1 MCALGIIITVTFENL
16 AKCPVECDIRKSRK
30 SRDSLEDEGEGGED
44 GGDGEEGVGVEGWE
58 GGEGRKRRRKKRG
71 RQKRSIEE
79 CPPTLTA
86 VTPVAVEEED
96 FAPDPVE
103 EEENFPRYEVVEGV
117 PDDTES
123 LEHQDKSQGGTAIQP
138 GSEGNN
144 VDGATA
150 GGVVE
155 AEEEEEGVL
164 IEVGERVKLKRRRK
178 RRHSRGGEEEEG
190 EGEGGNG
197 GDTSCEDH
205 LGSLRRAAKHKKRK
219 HGHGEGHSNRR
230 KHHDVRKVPVDGVLP
245 EQPPDS
251 GTPLPNLENV
261 PPEPSEGSPHES
273 QANTAS
279 APSLPSS
286 TPLQA
291 QSSLPAGANPAVGA
305 VGKAQADTKQR
316 VAIRITLCGEC
327 DSRHVLDACPLKRPL
342 TIIHDTVVLRET
354 TEDEELKDDEPGAE
368 RIPFGDNESK
378 EFANEEEE
386 EGEADDTQDAQ
397 DASCRKKKKK
407 SGEDNEDALISSGG
421 KEQEDRRRRRNGF
434 SEALEDRLSVPNGKY
449 QQNSGDR
456 SQVVVMAA
464 QDEVKQVN
472 GDNSD
477 ASVTDSK
484 DVKEESSIGLE
495 NKLDAHEEDMLSNGD
510 ANLVPAASLSP
521 KPLIVNDL
529 ESATDTL
536 ASHPSPIPMPDPIS
550 ASDATVGGGNNN
562 NGKSF
567 AEASL
572 PMALKLET
580 REASHGPGVT
590 AKRPIARFTQFGPL
604 LGRKIREM
612 DIPDDFGMRHI
623 WEVMGASGRFLLS
636 TEDPTTSNWLRF
648 IRPAPTREQRNVAP
662 VTRGDRLYFVTT
674 APLQVGEELLYWPDE
689 SSGANAVPTSGGA
702 ASSTPNASSNP
713 SSTSSSSSSSA
724 SSSSGTG
731 WAKKKMEKTNCGG
744 CNLRF
749 GHPLYY
755 RLHCSV
761 FHDPNFSLT
770 IRKYHC
776 KVCGAAVLGKEN
788 IMRHAAENH
797 DGKGAYQCQFCK
809 KFFLRLN
816 YLEMHRTYGCAANP
830 QRTRPLCDF
839 CGRKFCQPQKLKVH
853 IKRMHSDMADVLREF
868 QCKLCLKLLGS
879 RAALQRHMK
888 EVHHRDVV
896 GACACDRCGKTFQNK
911 SNLKIHML
919 THSGVKPF
927 RCAEDNC
934 PAAFTT
940 KQCLQFHYK
949 KVHGYGEDN
958 MPSIERCVAYTFDAY
973 SGGTVEDPGRGKV
986 PLFAGT
992 RLGKDADDMDSNQST
1007 QPLGSEMG
1015 DDECM
1020 GAEGESPQQQP
1031 RVRKE
1036 ALGEGRREKG
1046 GRGRG
1051 RRPGRPSGAGR
1062 VVMGVPSE
1070 TPEAIT
1076 PDSTAATL
1084 LHEENSGGGMHVKGI
1099 VEGDAL
1105 VVVDSMVPPTI
1116 IPEDIMPPHQDADVL
1131 PPPPPV
1137 IPGLPDG
1144 SVECKEDIGSR
1155 ERTFISPSLYSRYP
1169 VPAMLGSMVDS
1180 QPPPLTPQPGPL
1192 PTEVAPQTPTLEAY
1206 NGGQAVLGPPT
1217 TMAQYT
1223 DHTRVS
1229 FPGGK
1234 VVSKGSKKWMGDG
1247 SVPMRPASEAEMDEE
1262 EDEEEEEEEDE
1273 EEELEDEEAVKR
1285 EEVVVVP
1292 TDGQVQVTDVYG
1304 AFPEDGR
1311 FEEAGPEEGFRRPE
1325 ESNASL
1331 LVEAALDA
1339 AERDMTG
1346 GGGGVAEDDA
1356 KPHPEPNTDGYQL
1369 TPSPARPNGPDQ
1381 QRGHLG
1387 DDGDHRV
1394 LHHPQPSHHHP
1405 SSHLQQHHS
1414 HHPSHHH
1421 LQHHPHHLSL
1431 HPQLAHPHVHLPPP
1445 ASHLHVQGGALM
1457 LHHSHHPS
1465 HHHTAASSSHHH
1477 HPSVHHAGSAGAGL
1491 HPDDDDDDDRLGPGS
1506 EATSVGTIVERIVN
1520 TSLAEDD
1527 ETDGRDEVVVPH
1539 PSVRA
1544 MHHLLHPDTYVPE
1557 PHGRLPPAG
1566 SLPSPRNMTLLGM
1579 KAAVKV
1585 EEELQHMAAM
1595 QQQRTE
1601 EEEEG
1606 EEEGLDMSYKH
1617 ATGHYG
1623 RTTAGL
1629 ATHHMQE
1636 EDEEGNPGVGAGD
1649 PSADDLQDF
1658 RVLRSPQVVE
1668 GRFEQSSGGLDMSRG
1683 SFSFALPSAAAA
1695 RCFPLYDGSS
1705 SAADVARSVDLRRA
1719 GLAYTSP
1726 PLPPYSQSLDLTP
1739 MRTRHSVDLSL
1750 PRSLVGSDG
1759 VGGPQQSSGGQS
1771 PPSPMHRHLCHAPPP
1786 VSPHH
1791 HVHHH
1796 PHGGGVDGIGGCIVG
1811 DDGGEGGSGGGLSP
1825 PPPGSYQSA
1834 GGYLHGPPSYH
1845 RQGLAQHPPSP
1856 PPSPYH
1862 PQARTAP
1869 HMPPPPPAASPS
1881 PYHHYSGY
1889 Y

>member
-1 MCALGIIITVTFENL
+1 M
-16 AKCPVECDIRKSRK
+16 
-30 SRDSLEDEGEGGED
+30 GG
-44 GGDGEEGVGVEGWE
+44 GV
-58 GGEGRKRRRKKRG
+58 
-71 RQKRSIEE
+71 
-79 CPPTLTA
+79 
-86 VTPVAVEEED
+86 VA
-96 FAPDPVE
+96 
-103 EEENFPRYEVVEGV
+103 
-117 PDDTES
+117 
-123 LEHQDKSQGGTAIQP
+123 
-138 GSEGNN
+138 
-144 VDGATA
+144 A

-155 AEEEEEGVL
+155 EEEEEEGVL

-178 RRHSRGGEEEEG
+178 RRHSRGGEDGDG
-190 EGEGGNG
+190 EGEGTNG
-197 GDTSCEDH
+197 GDTSCDDH
-205 LGSLRRAAKHKKRK
+205 LRRAAKHKKRK
-219 HGHGEGHSNRR
+219 HGHGEGHGNRR
-230 KHHDVRKVPVDGVLP
+230 KHHDVRKVPIDGVLP
-245 EQPPDS
+245 ELTPPS
-251 GTPLPNLENV
+251 SSAPPQSMENSLPL
-261 PPEPSEGSPHES
+261 EPSEGLPPHES
-273 QANTAS
+273 LPNTA
-279 APSLPSS
+279 AHLPSS
-286 TPLQA
+286 TSTQP
-291 QSSLPAGANPAVGA
+291 QSSLPTATSAAAAGVVVAAT
-305 VGKAQADTKQR
+305 GKLPADTKQR

-327 DSRHVLDACPLKRPL
+327 DSRHVQDACPLKRPL
-342 TIIHDTVVLRET
+342 TIIHDSVVLQEPGADEESKDVPGADRVSLGDNET
-354 TEDEELKDDEPGAE
+354 KSFATEEDEEE
-368 RIPFGDNESK
+368 
-378 EFANEEEE
+378 
-386 EGEADDTQDAQ
+386 EADDRQGAQ
-397 DASCRKKKKK
+397 DIMCKKKKK
-407 SGEDNEDALISSGG
+407 KPSGDEEEAVLSPGV
-421 KEQEDRRRRRNGF
+421 KEQDDRRRRRNGF
-434 SEALEDRLSVPNGKY
+434 SEGLEDRLSVPNGKY
-449 QQNSGDR
+449 QPGGGDR
-456 SQVVVMAA
+456 GQLVVMAA
-464 QDEVKQVN
+464 HDEVKQVN

-477 ASVTDSK
+477 GCIIDSK
-484 DVKEESSIGLE
+484 IVKEESGLEIE
-495 NKLDAHEEDMLSNGD
+495 NKLDSHEEDILANGD
-510 ANLVPAASLSP
+510 ASLTPNSAALTP
-521 KPLIVNDL
+521 KPLNVNEM
-529 ESATDTL
+529 ESANETL
-536 ASHPSPIPMPDPIS
+536 VSQPSPIPMPDPIS
-550 ASDATVGGGNNN
+550 TADSTVAGNS
-562 NGKSF
+562 NGNLGKTF

-604 LGRKIREM
+604 LGKKIREM

-623 WEVMGASGRFLLS
+623 WEVMGASGRFLIS

-689 SSGANAVPTSGGA
+689 SSGANAITTSGVQ
-702 ASSTPNASSNP
+702 ASSAPNSSSNP
-713 SSTSSSSSSSA
+713 SSTSSSSSSG

-927 RCAEDNC
+927 RCGEGSC

-986 PLFAGT
+986 PLFASN
-992 RLGKDADDMDSNQST
+992 RMGKDSEDMDSNQSN
-1007 QPLGSEMG
+1007 QAIDSEVG
-1015 DDECM
+1015 DDEC
-1020 GAEGESPQQQP
+1020 GGEGESPQQQ

-1036 ALGEGRREKG
+1036 QSGEGGGRKEKG
-1046 GRGRG
+1046 GSRGRG

-1062 VVMGVPSE
+1062 GMGGQPVAPD
-1070 TPEAIT
+1070 TAG
-1076 PDSTAATL
+1076 PDSTPTSML
-1084 LHEENSGGGMHVKGI
+1084 PEEGNGGGMHVKGI
-1099 VEGDAL
+1099 LEGDAL
-1105 VVVDSMVPPTI
+1105 VVVDSMVPSS
-1116 IPEDIMPPHQDADVL
+1116 IMPEEILPPPQDADVL

-1137 IPGLPDG
+1137 IPSLPDG
-1144 SVECKEDIGSR
+1144 SSDCKEVLKVGAR
-1155 ERTFISPSLYSRYP
+1155 ERTFGLTLCSRYP
-1169 VPAMLGSMVDS
+1169 VPAMLGGMVDS

-1192 PTEVAPQTPTLEAY
+1192 PTDVAPQTPTLEAY
-1206 NGGQAVLGPPT
+1206 NGGQTGLGPAT
-1217 TMAQYT
+1217 SMASYA
-1223 DHTRVS
+1223 DHSRVAY
-1229 FPGGK
+1229 PGK

-1247 SVPMRPASEAEMDEE
+1247 SVPMRAATEVEMEEE
-1262 EDEEEEEEEDE
+1262 EDEMEEEEDEMEEEE
-1273 EEELEDEEAVKR
+1273 EEELEDEEEGKR
-1285 EEVVVVP
+1285 DDVGVPVVP
-1292 TDGQVQVTDVYG
+1292 PPGADGQVVADVYG
-1304 AFPEDGR
+1304 AFPEDSR
-1311 FEEAGPEEGFRRPE
+1311 FEDGDEGFRRPE

-1346 GGGGVAEDDA
+1346 GGGVADDDT
-1356 KPHPEPNTDGYQL
+1356 KHPTDTDGYQL
-1369 TPSPARPNGPDQ
+1369 APSPPRTNGPDQ
-1381 QRGHLG
+1381 QRHLG
-1387 DDGDHRV
+1387 DEGGDHRVGGV
-1394 LHHPQPSHHHP
+1394 LHHPQPSHHH
-1405 SSHLQQHHS
+1405 HIQQHHS

-1421 LQHHPHHLSL
+1421 LQHHSHHLSL
-1431 HPQLAHPHVHLPPP
+1431 HPSQLAHPHVHLPPP

-1457 LHHSHHPS
+1457 LHHSHHSHHS
-1465 HHHTAASSSHHH
+1465 HHHAAASSHHH
-1477 HPSVHHAGSAGAGL
+1477 HHPAAHHSAAGL
-1491 HPDDDDDDDRLGPGS
+1491 HPEDDEEEERLGPGS

-1520 TSLAEDD
+1520 TSLAEDED
-1527 ETDGRDEVVVPH
+1527 GEGRDEVVVPH
-1539 PSVRA
+1539 PNVRA
-1544 MHHLLHPDTYVPE
+1544 MHHLLHPDSYAPE

-1595 QQQRTE
+1595 QQRNEGEGVE
-1601 EEEEG
+1601 E

-1617 ATGHYG
+1617 YG
-1623 RTTAGL
+1623 RA
-1629 ATHHMQE
+1629 AMAHHLE
-1636 EDEEGNPGVGAGD
+1636 DDEEGNQGVGGD
-1649 PSADDLQDF
+1649 PSAADDLQDF

-1668 GRFEQSSGGLDMSRG
+1668 GRFEQASGGLDMSRG
-1683 SFSFALPSAAAA
+1683 SFTFALPPSAAA
-1695 RCFPLYDGSS
+1695 RCFPLYEGSG

-1750 PRSLVGSDG
+1750 PRSMVGSDG
-1759 VGGPQQSSGGQS
+1759 GVGGGPQQQGSGGQS

-1786 VSPHH
+1786 ASPHH

-1796 PHGGGVDGIGGCIVG
+1796 PPHGGGVENIGGCVVG
-1811 DDGGEGGSGGGLSP
+1811 DDVGEGGSGGGLSP

-1845 RQGLAQHPPSP
+1845 RQGLSQHPPSP

-1869 HMPPPPPAASPS
+1869 HMPPPPPTASPS